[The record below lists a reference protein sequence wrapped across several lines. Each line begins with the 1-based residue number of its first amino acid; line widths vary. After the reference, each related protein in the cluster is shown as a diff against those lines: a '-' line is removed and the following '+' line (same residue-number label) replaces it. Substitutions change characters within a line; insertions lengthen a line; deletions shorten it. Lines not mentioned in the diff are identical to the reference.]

1 MALSTR
7 SSLFVE
13 LFNTYNVATNR
24 LVPAP
29 SGAWGEEASAVRM
42 DTVYMTGIDLADIS
56 RQAAML

>member
-1 MALSTR
+1 MALPTR

-13 LFNTYNVATNR
+13 LFNTYNMATDR

-42 DTVYMTGIDLADIS
+42 DTVYMTEE
-56 RQAAML
+56 